1 MIIAYVG
8 DSRRHSLQL
17 RRIINGNVQLCRQY
31 LWLSCAL
38 YRQRHRNNNS
48 KLLLTQI
55 FHQYFTHFYFLLR
68 QGSLYQWQL
77 VFFIS
82 AGVYTVSLHDLNK
95 YIHLANSFKMLFL

>member
-55 FHQYFTHFYFLLR
+55 FHQYFTHFLFSIAS
-68 QGSLYQWQL
+68 GFVVPVAVGVLYL
-77 VFFIS
+77 
-82 AGVYTVSLHDLNK
+82 GRRLH
-95 YIHLANSFKMLFL
+95 S